1 MSWQWILSLVLAAG
15 YALAFIAVLHALLRA
30 RQPQSALGWVAA
42 ILTLPLLGSMAYFIF
57 GINRVD
63 SRAAKLMSDTAERR
77 MKALKAS
84 GILSGGRVPP
94 TLFAPDTCEIMRV
107 GEGKPGSFRRLG
119 CNHFTPLFNGD
130 EAYPR
135 MLEAIASARHEVFLC
150 TYIFQGRVYGKAFAD
165 ALLAAHRRGV
175 DVRVLVD
182 GMGTLPGF
190 HKPWKRLQREGVPVH
205 RFIPPHLLPPQM
217 SVNLRNHRK
226 VLVCDGEGFTG
237 GMNIDDVH
245 VMASRTREHVQDVHF
260 LCEGPIVGELR
271 EAFLMDWAFVTGQ
284 DDTGRLYLPCVAGA
298 MDGRVVMDG
307 PGTPND
313 PVQDLLCGVISCA
326 RRRITVM
333 TPYFL
338 PPRELTSALV
348 SAAAR
353 GVEVRVI
360 LPAVLDHAYV
370 EWASDHTIPPLLENG
385 VRIFRQPAP
394 FAHTK
399 LLLVDDI
406 YVCLGSTNLDPR
418 SLSLNFELN
427 VEVFSPELNARLH
440 EFAASVLAVSH
451 EVTLENLLSRPL
463 AVRLRNAAA
472 WIFSPY
478 L

>member
-1 MSWQWILSLVLAAG
+1 MSWQWMVSLTLAAG
-15 YALAFIAVLHALLRA
+15 YALALIALVHALLRA
-30 RQPQSALGWVAA
+30 RQPQAALGWVAA
-42 ILTLPLLGSMAYFIF
+42 ILALPLLGSLAYFVF

-63 SRAAKLMSDTAERR
+63 SRAAKLLSDTAARR
-77 MKALKAS
+77 LQLLRENGALH
-84 GILSGGRVPP
+84 GGLVPP
-94 TLFAPDTCEIMRV
+94 TRFSPATCEIMRV
-107 GEGKPGSFRRLG
+107 GEGKPSSFQRFG

-135 MLEAIASARHEVFLC
+135 MLAAIASARHEVFLC
-150 TYIFQGRVYGKAFAD
+150 TYIFQGRVYGKAFAG

-182 GMGTLPGF
+182 GMGTLMGLN
-190 HKPWKRLQREGVPVH
+190 KPWKRLGRAGVPVQ

-217 SVNLRNHRK
+217 SINLRNHRK
-226 VLVCDGEGFTG
+226 VLVCDGTGFTG
-237 GMNIDDVH
+237 GMNIDDAH
-245 VMASRTREHVQDVHF
+245 VMSARSGPHVQDVHF

-271 EAFLMDWAFVTGQ
+271 EAFLMDWAFVTGR
-284 DDTGRLYLPCVAGA
+284 DDTGRMYLPCGAGI

-313 PVQDLLCGVISCA
+313 PVQDLLCGVVSCA
-326 RRRITVM
+326 RRRVTVF

-348 SAAAR
+348 SAASR
-353 GVEVRVI
+353 GVDVRVI

-370 EWASDHTIPPLLENG
+370 RWASDHTIPPLLENG
-385 VRIFRQPAP
+385 VRIFRQPGP

-399 LLLVDDI
+399 LLLVDDM

-427 VEVFSPELNARLH
+427 VEVFSPELNARMAA
-440 EFAASVLAVSH
+440 FADTVLATSE
-451 EVTLENLLSRPL
+451 EVTLESLLARPL
-463 AVRLRNAAA
+463 TIRLRNAAA